1 MSIPRAWQRRERQL
15 KRPIRRAGETE
26 AAWAAR
32 RRISHRGKTLRAF
45 RAYLDLLDTAAY
57 MQNELSTQLA
67 AFDVTMR
74 GLRVLEM
81 LHRRGPTATRVAAVK
96 LKCKPV
102 EHRKNRPAAG
112 GARLGGAGTLDAAS
126 GGNQ

>member
-1 MSIPRAWQRRERQL
+1 MAQAEAYATEGKGGGEDFTMSIPRAWQRRERQL
-15 KRPIRRAGETE
+15 KRPIRRAGESE
-26 AAWAAR
+26 AEWMAR

-81 LHRRGPTATRVAAVK
+81 L
-96 LKCKPV
+96 
-102 EHRKNRPAAG
+102 
-112 GARLGGAGTLDAAS
+112 
-126 GGNQ
+126 